1 MKEPLRGAGIVW
13 DAVVHY
19 LFGWGQGNVL
29 TKQTG
34 TEFLESPK
42 VSKSL
47 QFEMLVYGVDRISPS

>member
-1 MKEPLRGAGIVW
+1 MRGPRIVW
-13 DAVVHY
+13 DAVVHDF
-19 LFGWGQGNVL
+19 FGWGQGNVL